1 MHIKLDMLLQKAMCP
16 QAPHAKHKI
25 SGTDL
30 ENVYHLFKHS
40 RWQHIQNLELV
51 HPVSGKRIHGR
62 IKNGLELPLRIKSS
76 SLECNYAPVLTKML
90 VGASTTA
97 MSKLQIMNFTK

>member
-1 MHIKLDMLLQKAMCP
+1 MLNIKFLALILRMFIIYLSILDGS
-16 QAPHAKHKI
+16 I
-25 SGTDL
+25 
-30 ENVYHLFKHS
+30 FK
-40 RWQHIQNLELV
+40 NLELV

-76 SLECNYAPVLTKML
+76 FLECNYAPVLTKML

-97 MSKLQIMNFTK
+97 VSKLQIMNFTK

>member
-1 MHIKLDMLLQKAMCP
+1 MLNIKFLALILRMFIIYLSIRDGS
-16 QAPHAKHKI
+16 I
-25 SGTDL
+25 
-30 ENVYHLFKHS
+30 FK
-40 RWQHIQNLELV
+40 NLELV

-76 SLECNYAPVLTKML
+76 FLECNYAPVLTKML

-97 MSKLQIMNFTK
+97 VSKLQIMNFNY

>member
-1 MHIKLDMLLQKAMCP
+1 MCP

-40 RWQHIQNLELV
+40 RWQHIQ
-51 HPVSGKRIHGR
+51 K
-62 IKNGLELPLRIKSS
+62 LRTGSS
-76 SLECNYAPVLTKML
+76 SVREKNTWTHQKWFGIAIKDQIIFLRVQLCS
-90 VGASTTA
+90 STNKNA
-97 MSKLQIMNFTK
+97 CGCFYHHSSEQVANHEFY

>member
-1 MHIKLDMLLQKAMCP
+1 MLNIKFLALILRMFIIYLSILDGS
-16 QAPHAKHKI
+16 I
-25 SGTDL
+25 
-30 ENVYHLFKHS
+30 FK
-40 RWQHIQNLELV
+40 NLELV

-76 SLECNYAPVLTKML
+76 FLECNYAPVLTKML

-97 MSKLQIMNFTK
+97 VSKLQIMNFNY